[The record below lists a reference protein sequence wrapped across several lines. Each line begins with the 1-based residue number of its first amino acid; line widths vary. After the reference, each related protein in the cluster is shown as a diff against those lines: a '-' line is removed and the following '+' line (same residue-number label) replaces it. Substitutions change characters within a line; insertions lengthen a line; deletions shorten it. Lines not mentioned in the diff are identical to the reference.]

1 MPNITTIS
9 FPGGTVPPAT
19 LIQDQATVSEIDG
32 VPISEGD
39 IVFFLCGPSEV
50 VPGLGCPQLLGQQI
64 GPPVP
69 LTTSGVAVSQGVP
82 APSIAGR
89 YCWRVEYSGG
99 PRFAPAVHTDD
110 AFECFNVQPVTPPTT
125 FSMDTEAQPA
135 GTITGPVTDATDRAI
150 LSGNVGI
157 PTGTVQFFL
166 CYPVE
171 VGPSGCV
178 APAGKLVGGPVP
190 LVDGSASSVPTALL
204 AGPGTYCWRAEYS
217 GNAQYAAASH
227 TNATT
232 ECTTLVAQV
241 IDGIDTTLDPASDL
255 QVDESGIAFLEVT
268 SGDGAITL
276 RLRDL
281 PDGVGPLTIRF
292 RQLDTADLDPR
303 LGQLDRDL
311 VAQALALAFAG
322 DISITDADGVK
333 IPLTLDII
341 LAPLDVIDIQFLLWL
356 IEDPG
361 GLTPTEFTRLP
372 DGSLMTT
379 VDFDILIIILEMPAP
394 DQALRQGLN
403 AIVYTG
409 PRLPADQ
416 AFPGGVGRGEG
427 VEALWR
433 FTGFGYEAFFPAVP
447 QIANP
452 VYRLYDP
459 LFVTA
464 SSATAVMQ
472 QALLLPVRRT
482 IALTGGSNFVSYT
495 GAGGSL
501 VDELGPGVLARAQ
514 SIWVW
519 RDLVGRWRGFFPG
532 SPAFLQEAT
541 DLALGDLVFLS
552 MDTGVGWDMR

>member
-1 MPNITTIS
+1 M
-9 FPGGTVPPAT
+9 
-19 LIQDQATVSEIDG
+19 
-32 VPISEGD
+32 
-39 IVFFLCGPSEV
+39 
-50 VPGLGCPQLLGQQI
+50 GL
-64 GPPVP
+64 
-69 LTTSGVAVSQGVP
+69 
-82 APSIAGR
+82 
-89 YCWRVEYSGG
+89 
-99 PRFAPAVHTDD
+99 
-110 AFECFNVQPVTPPTT
+110 
-125 FSMDTEAQPA
+125 
-135 GTITGPVTDATDRAI
+135 
-150 LSGNVGI
+150 
-157 PTGTVQFFL
+157 PTGTVEFFL
-166 CYPVE
+166 CYPAE
-171 VGPSGCV
+171 ISTGGCV
-178 APAGKLVGGPVP
+178 APAGMSVGRPVA

-217 GNAQYAAASH
+217 GNVQYAAASH

-232 ECTTLVAQV
+232 ECTTLIVQV
-241 IDGIDTTLDPASDL
+241 VDGIDTTLDPTSDL
-255 QVDESGIAFLEVT
+255 QIDESGNAFLEVT

-292 RQLDTADLDPR
+292 RQLDAADLDPR
-303 LGQLDRDL
+303 LGPLDRDL
-311 VAQALALAFAG
+311 VAQALAIAFAG
-322 DISITDADGVK
+322 DISITDANGVK

-356 IEDPG
+356 IEGPD

-452 VYRLYDP
+452 IYRLYDP

-464 SSATAVMQ
+464 TSPTAVMQ

-482 IALTGGSNFVSYT
+482 IALTGGANFVSYT

-541 DLALGDLVFLS
+541 DLALGDLVFLT
-552 MDTGVGWDMR
+552 MDSAVGWDMR